1 MSFTEEKEDGKI
13 RYKITGELS
22 IYEAAVLREAL
33 LTCLGSEG
41 EVMLDLT
48 GVAGCDAAGMQ
59 LLCALKKSAAHLEK
73 PIRMIGLSPSVLDAL
88 AAAGF
93 DSNEF
98 I

>member
-13 RYKITGELS
+13 RYKITEDLS
-22 IYEAAVLREAL
+22 IYEAAVLRETL
-33 LTCLGSEG
+33 LSCLGSEG

-48 GVAGCDAAGMQ
+48 GVTGCDAAGMQ
-59 LLCALKKSAAHLEK
+59 LLCAFQKSAARLEK
-73 PIRMIGLSPSVLDAL
+73 PIRMIGLSPSMLDAL

-98 I
+98 M